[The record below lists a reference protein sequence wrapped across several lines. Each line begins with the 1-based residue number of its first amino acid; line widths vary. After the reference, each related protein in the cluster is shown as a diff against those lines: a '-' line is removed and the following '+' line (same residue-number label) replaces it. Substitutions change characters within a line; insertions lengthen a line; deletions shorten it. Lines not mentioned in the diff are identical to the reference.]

1 MRASARTDVGRLRE
15 TNEDCVLLDLEL
27 GLFMVADGM
36 GGHNGGEVA
45 SRLAVDLTF
54 SRLRESLPAL
64 GDCPEPT
71 GMAALLS
78 EALTSAGRA
87 IHARAAASPDLG
99 GMGTTAVLAV
109 ARGNVLHVAHVGDS
123 RAYLL
128 RAGRLMPLTRDHS
141 LVAEMVE
148 KGEITSKEARTHR
161 LRNILTQTL
170 GGDPEPQVDV
180 VVVPWSREDRLLL
193 CSDGLSSELED
204 HKIEVI
210 LERFGTDLPR
220 ASQELI
226 RAAKANGG
234 KDNVSVILASPE

>member
-1 MRASARTDVGRLRE
+1 MRASARTDVGRLRD
-15 TNEDCVLLDLEL
+15 TNEDCVVLDLEL

-36 GGHNGGEVA
+36 GGRNGGEVA
-45 SRLAVDLTF
+45 SRLAVDLTV

-64 GDCPEPT
+64 GACPEPIP
-71 GMAALLS
+71 MAGLLS

-87 IHARAAASPDLG
+87 IHARAASSADLG

-109 ARGNVLHVAHVGDS
+109 ARGSNLHVAHVGDS

-148 KGEITSKEARTHR
+148 KGEITSNEARTHR
-161 LRNILTQTL
+161 LRSILTQTL
-170 GGDPEPQVDV
+170 GGESAPQVDV
-180 VVVPWSREDRLLL
+180 AVVPWNKEDCLLL
-193 CSDGLSSELED
+193 CSDGLSGELED
-204 HKIEVI
+204 HRIEAI
-210 LERFGTDLPR
+210 LERFRTDLKR

-226 RAAKANGG
+226 RAANVSGG
-234 KDNVSVILASPE
+234 KDNVSVILACPE